1 MTSSPRP
8 SPGSATL
15 PRTRLLSLGLA
26 ALVIPLGLASRRRSL
41 PWPSF
46 FATYAGDTLW
56 ALLVF
61 LLLRFL
67 APRRSALAVAAV
79 ALAFSF
85 GIEFSQGYHAP
96 WLDAA
101 RRTLPGRLV
110 LGAGFLWS
118 DLVCYSVGVLLGLG
132 LDTALLTRRR
142 PEISAPSTDM
152 A

>member
-1 MTSSPRP
+1 MSRSPLSSPRRVR
-8 SPGSATL
+8 AVTL
-15 PRTRLLSLGLA
+15 VLAVLVLL
-26 ALVIPLGLASRRRSL
+26 LGLASRSKSV

-46 FATYAGDTLW
+46 FAAYAGDALW

-67 APRRSALAVAAV
+67 APTRPVLHVAAA

-85 GIEFSQGYHAP
+85 AVELSQLYQAP
-96 WLDAA
+96 WLNAV

-118 DLVCYSVGVLLGLG
+118 DLVCYTAGVLAGLG
-132 LDTALLTRRR
+132 LDSALRLRAAT
-142 PEISAPSTDM
+142 PAS
-152 A
+152 

>member
-1 MTSSPRP
+1 M
-8 SPGSATL
+8 

-26 ALVIPLGLASRRRSL
+26 VLVIPLGLASRRKSL
-41 PWPSF
+41 PWPAF

-67 APRRSALAVAAV
+67 APRRSTLAVAAV

-85 GIEFSQGYHAP
+85 GIEFSQDLHAP

-118 DLVCYSVGVLLGLG
+118 DLVCYSVGVLLGVG
-132 LDTALLTRRR
+132 LDVALLTRRR
-142 PEISAPSTDM
+142 PEISAPANDM